1 MKTACSL
8 RGSER
13 TGTGRL
19 FGFEKLNKTETRG
32 SLILGFPQ
40 TL

>member
-1 MKTACSL
+1 MKIACSL

-19 FGFEKLNKTETRG
+19 FGFEKPLKPEV
-32 SLILGFPQ
+32 L
-40 TL
+40 